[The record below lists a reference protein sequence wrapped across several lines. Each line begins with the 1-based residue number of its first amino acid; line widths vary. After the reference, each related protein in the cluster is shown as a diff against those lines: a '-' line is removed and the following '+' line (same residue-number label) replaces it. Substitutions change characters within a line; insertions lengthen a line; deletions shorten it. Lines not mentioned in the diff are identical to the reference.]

1 MTEKKKRIVLP
12 LVDMDAK
19 VVEELELDPHVFDAK
34 VNKKTLYQAIVGYR
48 AHKRVGAASTKTR
61 GEVRGGG
68 KKPWRQKGTGRARHG
83 SIRSPL
89 WRHGGVVF
97 GPHPRDFGPSSIPQ
111 AIRSEALRS
120 SLNAKIGS
128 GDFLLIEKIHLLH
141 PKTKDFVKF
150 LRSLKVE
157 GESIL
162 CVIDAIT
169 ENIKRSTRNIPRLH
183 TMDSSSL
190 NAYDVMNNKK
200 ILMCRDSLKN
210 LTKRLKNA

>member
-1 MTEKKKRIVLP
+1 MEKKKRIVLSI
-12 LVDMDAK
+12 VGMDGK
-19 VVEELELDPHVFDAK
+19 SLEETELDAHVFDGK
-34 VNKKTLYQAIVGYR
+34 VHKKTLYQAIVGYR
-48 AHKRVGAASTKTR
+48 ANKRVGVASTKTR
-61 GEVRGGG
+61 GEVSGGG

-97 GPHPRDFGPSSIPQ
+97 GPHPRDFSYNLPQ
-111 AIRSEALRS
+111 AIRNEALRS
-120 SLNAKIGS
+120 SLNAKIES
-128 GDFLLIEKIHLLH
+128 GDFILVEKVHLLH

-150 LRSLKVE
+150 LQSLKVN

-183 TMDSSSL
+183 LMDSGSL

-200 ILMCRDSLKN
+200 IIMSRDSLKN
-210 LTKRLKNA
+210 ITKRLKNV